1 MTERIIDNELRLIP
15 YYRNDEASLPWY
27 QDLDVCRQVDNR
39 EKPYDVELLH
49 RMYDYLTAHGDC
61 YYIEYKGVLV
71 GDVSLRENSEI
82 AVVVC
87 KEYQNQHIGRRCVL
101 EMLKLAREKGMERVK
116 ANIYSFNGQSQRMF
130 QSVGFEKTAEE
141 MNIKYNQLCIRNAEK
156 KDCEQLAVWWN
167 DGTVMAHAGF
177 PNGLGTSAAEIEKQI
192 ADDSDETRRRLII
205 EYNDVRIGEMSFYVF
220 ENHRYEIGIKICE
233 SDYQE
238 KGIGRVVLSMLIEEL
253 FRMGANVIFLDTNLK
268 NTRAQHVYEKL
279 GFRKTAVHY
288 NSWKNQLGEME
299 SSVDYELTA
308 DEFCNLK

>member
-1 MTERIIDNELRLIP
+1 
-15 YYRNDEASLPWY
+15 
-27 QDLDVCRQVDNR
+27 
-39 EKPYDVELLH
+39 
-49 RMYDYLTAHGDC
+49 
-61 YYIEYKGVLV
+61 
-71 GDVSLRENSEI
+71 
-82 AVVVC
+82 
-87 KEYQNQHIGRRCVL
+87 
-101 EMLKLAREKGMERVK
+101 
-116 ANIYSFNGQSQRMF
+116 
-130 QSVGFEKTAEE
+130 

-238 KGIGRVVLSMLIEEL
+238 KGIGRVVLSMLI
-253 FRMGANVIFLDTNLK
+253 D
-268 NTRAQHVYEKL
+268 TRAQHVYEKL

>member
-1 MTERIIDNELRLIP
+1 
-15 YYRNDEASLPWY
+15 
-27 QDLDVCRQVDNR
+27 
-39 EKPYDVELLH
+39 
-49 RMYDYLTAHGDC
+49 
-61 YYIEYKGVLV
+61 
-71 GDVSLRENSEI
+71 
-82 AVVVC
+82 
-87 KEYQNQHIGRRCVL
+87 
-101 EMLKLAREKGMERVK
+101 
-116 ANIYSFNGQSQRMF
+116 
-130 QSVGFEKTAEE
+130 

-253 FRMGANVIFLDTNLK
+253 FRMGANVFFLIPTSKTQEHSMSTKNSASAKPQSITIPGKISWGKWNLLS
-268 NTRAQHVYEKL
+268 TM
-279 GFRKTAVHY
+279 
-288 NSWKNQLGEME
+288 S
-299 SSVDYELTA
+299 
-308 DEFCNLK
+308 

>member
-1 MTERIIDNELRLIP
+1 
-15 YYRNDEASLPWY
+15 
-27 QDLDVCRQVDNR
+27 
-39 EKPYDVELLH
+39 
-49 RMYDYLTAHGDC
+49 
-61 YYIEYKGVLV
+61 
-71 GDVSLRENSEI
+71 
-82 AVVVC
+82 
-87 KEYQNQHIGRRCVL
+87 
-101 EMLKLAREKGMERVK
+101 
-116 ANIYSFNGQSQRMF
+116 
-130 QSVGFEKTAEE
+130 

-177 PNGLGTSAAEIEKQI
+177 PNGLGTSAAE
-192 ADDSDETRRRLII
+192 
-205 EYNDVRIGEMSFYVF
+205 
-220 ENHRYEIGIKICE
+220 NHRYEIGIKICE

-238 KGIGRVVLSMLIEEL
+238 KGIGRVVLSMLIEEM

>member
-1 MTERIIDNELRLIP
+1 
-15 YYRNDEASLPWY
+15 
-27 QDLDVCRQVDNR
+27 
-39 EKPYDVELLH
+39 
-49 RMYDYLTAHGDC
+49 
-61 YYIEYKGVLV
+61 
-71 GDVSLRENSEI
+71 
-82 AVVVC
+82 
-87 KEYQNQHIGRRCVL
+87 
-101 EMLKLAREKGMERVK
+101 
-116 ANIYSFNGQSQRMF
+116 
-130 QSVGFEKTAEE
+130 

-268 NTRAQHVYEKL
+268 NTRDSMSTK
-279 GFRKTAVHY
+279 
-288 NSWKNQLGEME
+288 NSASAKPQSITIPGKISWGKW
-299 SSVDYELTA
+299 
-308 DEFCNLK
+308 NLLSTMS

>member
-1 MTERIIDNELRLIP
+1 
-15 YYRNDEASLPWY
+15 
-27 QDLDVCRQVDNR
+27 
-39 EKPYDVELLH
+39 
-49 RMYDYLTAHGDC
+49 
-61 YYIEYKGVLV
+61 
-71 GDVSLRENSEI
+71 
-82 AVVVC
+82 
-87 KEYQNQHIGRRCVL
+87 
-101 EMLKLAREKGMERVK
+101 
-116 ANIYSFNGQSQRMF
+116 
-130 QSVGFEKTAEE
+130 

-167 DGTVMAHAGF
+167 DGT
-177 PNGLGTSAAEIEKQI
+177 
-192 ADDSDETRRRLII
+192 
-205 EYNDVRIGEMSFYVF
+205 EMSFYVF

>member
-1 MTERIIDNELRLIP
+1 
-15 YYRNDEASLPWY
+15 
-27 QDLDVCRQVDNR
+27 
-39 EKPYDVELLH
+39 
-49 RMYDYLTAHGDC
+49 
-61 YYIEYKGVLV
+61 
-71 GDVSLRENSEI
+71 
-82 AVVVC
+82 
-87 KEYQNQHIGRRCVL
+87 
-101 EMLKLAREKGMERVK
+101 
-116 ANIYSFNGQSQRMF
+116 
-130 QSVGFEKTAEE
+130 

-156 KDCEQLAVWWN
+156 KDCEQLAAWWN

-268 NTRAQHVYEKL
+268 KHKSTACL
-279 GFRKTAVHY
+279 RKTRLPQNRSPLQFLEKSAGG
-288 NSWKNQLGEME
+288 NG
-299 SSVDYELTA
+299 
-308 DEFCNLK
+308 NLLSTMS

>member
-1 MTERIIDNELRLIP
+1 
-15 YYRNDEASLPWY
+15 
-27 QDLDVCRQVDNR
+27 
-39 EKPYDVELLH
+39 
-49 RMYDYLTAHGDC
+49 
-61 YYIEYKGVLV
+61 
-71 GDVSLRENSEI
+71 
-82 AVVVC
+82 
-87 KEYQNQHIGRRCVL
+87 
-101 EMLKLAREKGMERVK
+101 
-116 ANIYSFNGQSQRMF
+116 
-130 QSVGFEKTAEE
+130 

-268 NTRAQHVYEKL
+268 IQEHSMSTK
-279 GFRKTAVHY
+279 
-288 NSWKNQLGEME
+288 NSASAKPQSITIPGKISWGKW
-299 SSVDYELTA
+299 
-308 DEFCNLK
+308 NLLSTMS